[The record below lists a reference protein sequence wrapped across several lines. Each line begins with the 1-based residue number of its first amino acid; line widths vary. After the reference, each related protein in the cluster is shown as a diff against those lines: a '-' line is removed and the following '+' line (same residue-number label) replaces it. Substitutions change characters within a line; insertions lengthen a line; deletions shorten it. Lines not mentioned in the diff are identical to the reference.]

1 MFKLLPENNSS
12 FGKTKANSGDARTPD
27 VGWSFELMR
36 SWIWSWQRI
45 RKISPTQI
53 SLAQSYYSGLKWHYY
68 RTHSPWMKELS
79 SIKMQ
84 MPRKRQHKN
93 RSIIYTLMRNC
104 HSNPFQHY
112 NYLRLSTGRILDE
125 TESCWEPRVR
135 RKKKGNETMLR
146 PNDTIHNVTK
156 TLNHRWLTGYW
167 REYAELTKDCYCK
180 TVQWHSYI
188 WGKTYYS
195 LFSSLPRGPPVML
208 KAAEICITRITGVD
222 LYLGSRFRCT
232 CFESTK

>member
-1 MFKLLPENNSS
+1 MFKLLPENNSG
-12 FGKTKANSGDARTPD
+12 FGKTKANFGDARTPD
-27 VGWSFELMR
+27 AGWSFELMIN
-36 SWIWSWQRI
+36 WIWSWQRI

-53 SLAQSYYSGLKWHYY
+53 SLAQPYYSGLKWHYY

-135 RKKKGNETMLR
+135 REKKKGNETMLR
-146 PNDTIHNVTK
+146 LNDTIYNVTK
-156 TLNHRWLTGYW
+156 TLTHRWQTGIGGSMLSSRKTAIVKPLSGILTF
-167 REYAELTKDCYCK
+167 EENHIILC
-180 TVQWHSYI
+180 
-188 WGKTYYS
+188 
-195 LFSSLPRGPPVML
+195 SLPYLEDHHSCWRVLRYHPPN
-208 KAAEICITRITGVD
+208 GH
-222 LYLGSRFRCT
+222 GSVFRK
-232 CFESTK
+232 SV